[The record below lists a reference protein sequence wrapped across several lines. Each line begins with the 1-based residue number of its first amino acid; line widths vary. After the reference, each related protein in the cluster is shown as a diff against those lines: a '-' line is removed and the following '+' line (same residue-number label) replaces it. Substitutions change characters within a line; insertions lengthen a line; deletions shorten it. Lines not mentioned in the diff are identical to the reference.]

1 MALEPVDEAHALQI
15 QAGVLGRHSGH
26 RFEDAITATINA
38 LPFPIVVPVRAP
50 GHVGKGDPALI
61 LLARIGE
68 HLGLTKIEA
77 AHALST
83 GALTTSEEGKRWL
96 SINGISLS
104 RCKSDI
110 VVTVRTGGQIVATV
124 GVSTKQCNNAEPTNA
139 QLYFTTASG
148 FAGLLA
154 RNGLSISNSAVNA
167 LRSFCGEP
175 GHRPLDHADSMV
187 ARAIDPRRYFW
198 EEIASDGRAELELL
212 FSVQQET
219 VTRLLL
225 QKAYLDDPFTPE
237 FLLHKTK
244 RSTSVEQTEV
254 AIYPIDE
261 LVRLSAK
268 YRGFATRPYSIHKGS
283 YRDPPGVVHLAPRFG
298 IVQMQRGGQK
308 QHPDQLQFNLEAG
321 YFYRL

>member
-83 GALTTSEEGKRWL
+83 GALATSEEGKRWL

-110 VVTVRTGGQIVATV
+110 VVTVISSVVIVPRTIVRCLRQR
-124 GVSTKQCNNAEPTNA
+124 KRWPW
-139 QLYFTTASG
+139 SG
-148 FAGLLA
+148 HSAHLHVALA
-154 RNGLSISNSAVNA
+154 D
-167 LRSFCGEP
+167 LRSEYGIRVAGFHRERAGE
-175 GHRPLDHADSMV
+175 
-187 ARAIDPRRYFW
+187 
-198 EEIASDGRAELELL
+198 AE
-212 FSVQQET
+212 
-219 VTRLLL
+219 R
-225 QKAYLDDPFTPE
+225 
-237 FLLHKTK
+237 
-244 RSTSVEQTEV
+244 
-254 AIYPIDE
+254 
-261 LVRLSAK
+261 
-268 YRGFATRPYSIHKGS
+268 
-283 YRDPPGVVHLAPRFG
+283 
-298 IVQMQRGGQK
+298 
-308 QHPDQLQFNLEAG
+308 
-321 YFYRL
+321 

>member
-26 RFEDAITATINA
+26 RFEDAITAKINS
-38 LPFPIVVPVRAP
+38 LPFPLAVPAPEP
-50 GHVGKGDPALI
+50 GHVAIGVPALM
-61 LLARIGE
+61 LLGRIGQ
-68 HLGLTKIEA
+68 HLGLTRIDA

-83 GALTTSEEGKRWL
+83 GALATSEEGKRWL
-96 SINGISLS
+96 SINGTSLS

-110 VVTVRTGGQIVATV
+110 VVTVKSAGQSVATV
-124 GVSTKQCNNAEPTNA
+124 GVSTKQCNNAAPTNA
-139 QLYFTTASG
+139 QLYFTTANG
-148 FAGLLA
+148 FAALLGRHGLP
-154 RNGLSISNSAVNA
+154 ISDSAVNA

-175 GHRPLDHADSMV
+175 GCRPMDHAEVMV
-187 ARAIDPRRYFW
+187 GRAIDPRRYFW
-198 EEIASDGRAELELL
+198 EELDAAGRAELEAL
-212 FSVQQET
+212 FSQHQET

-244 RSTSVEQTEV
+244 RSANVERTEV
-254 AIYPIDE
+254 AIYSIDE

-268 YRGFATRPYSIHKGS
+268 YRGFTTRPYSIHKGS